1 MKQRKAQKIK
11 RYRRSFNGQAERSL
25 VIRKIVIFAIF
36 LLVLFAVGWL
46 LAKPGIDLGTKLWY
60 SIKNSGNTSP
70 SSSITSS
77 VPNSV
82 STAPESIAPES
93 TPAAAP
99 VANSNGNWA
108 YVSLSSVD
116 TPERAAQTAKSL
128 AAEGIKAAV
137 LTLKDERGFI
147 YYPSSVYGAAAN
159 ISTSTIDAAAIV
171 KAIEENGVIPVA
183 AISAFKDANAPQQNR
198 DMAVTYMGQDGFLW
212 LNNKA
217 ELGGVPWLNPY
228 SKEANTYINDIIAE
242 VLGFGFKEVILQGVQ
257 FPSGFGLDLAGYR
270 QGEDKRSKENVLTD
284 CVAAWQTLCEDKGAV
299 CWFEYSA
306 TGAIKDG
313 DATTVISPLKL
324 GAKNV
329 LLDFAEDVV
338 SKDGVDTLDTALL
351 DAAFAKA
358 QQNGTNAVAMRV
370 SNGKLTGEALQ
381 AATSYAHG
389 AGYVSAVVK

>member
-36 LLVLFAVGWL
+36 LLVLFAAGWL

-60 SIKNSGNTSP
+60 SIKNSGSTSP

-93 TPAAAP
+93 TPAVAP

-116 TPERAAQTAKSL
+116 TPERAAQTAKNL

-147 YYPSSVYGAAAN
+147 YYPSSVFGASAN

-183 AISAFKDANAPQQNR
+183 A
-198 DMAVTYMGQDGFLW
+198 
-212 LNNKA
+212 
-217 ELGGVPWLNPY
+217 
-228 SKEANTYINDIIAE
+228 
-242 VLGFGFKEVILQGVQ
+242 
-257 FPSGFGLDLAGYR
+257 
-270 QGEDKRSKENVLTD
+270 
-284 CVAAWQTLCEDKGAV
+284 
-299 CWFEYSA
+299 
-306 TGAIKDG
+306 
-313 DATTVISPLKL
+313 
-324 GAKNV
+324 
-329 LLDFAEDVV
+329 
-338 SKDGVDTLDTALL
+338 
-351 DAAFAKA
+351 
-358 QQNGTNAVAMRV
+358 
-370 SNGKLTGEALQ
+370 
-381 AATSYAHG
+381 
-389 AGYVSAVVK
+389 